1 MAAAAVASFHPS
13 EIPGLG
19 ASLSPRH
26 LCEANAKY
34 NDLPHIG
41 DQPTEPNAEYLAHVK
56 ALLELI
62 ADHNVGPLFGIH
74 SIHPHDPLPSDT
86 VRFETYNLGIEGG
99 SWTRATAIGGIDL
112 ARSHATL
119 FKLCQNTL
127 MPLEFAAGP
136 SPVEAGAGPAAN
148 VPAAFLSAIAD
159 YLAKN
164 ELADVLGLEVKKL
177 DEKETRGCEF
187 MNELE
192 VQWGAEPG
200 SESFTILLP
209 QNARTR
215 GEVAMGALTLTG
227 WYVNTGSAPADPD
240 PVQPGTHYEK
250 VVVGPNKETH
260 KVIVTGGGSSAAVT
274 PTLVLGELAKMGLIA
289 LEA

>member
-1 MAAAAVASFHPS
+1 MAAVAVVFFHPS

-26 LCEANAKY
+26 LCEANTKY

-41 DQPTEPNAEYLAHVK
+41 DQLTEPNAEYLAHVK

-62 ADHNVGPLFGIH
+62 ADHNVGHLFGIH

-112 ARSHATL
+112 ARSHTTL
-119 FKLCQNTL
+119 FKLNQNTL
-127 MPLEFAAGP
+127 VPLEFAAGP

-192 VQWGAEPG
+192 
-200 SESFTILLP
+200 
-209 QNARTR
+209 NARTR
-215 GEVAMGALTLTG
+215 GEVAMGALTPTG
-227 WYVNTGSAPADPD
+227 WYVNSGSAPADPD

-250 VVVGPNKETH
+250 VAVGPKETH